1 MTKPPDRPLL
11 LASRSTARRRLL
23 ADAGLVFETVD
34 AGVDE
39 AAVKQA
45 LLADQAAPAE
55 IARALAEL
63 KAVKAARARPGTLAI
78 GADQVLACDAQLFD
92 KPVDLAQAR
101 ATLTTLA
108 GKPHVLVS
116 AVAVAAEGA
125 PIWHHVD
132 QATLRMR
139 RLSDA
144 ALDAYLGAEGEAVL
158 QSVGAYRLEGLG
170 AQLFERVD
178 GDYFTVLG
186 LPLLPLL
193 AFLRGH
199 GHGLPA

>member
-1 MTKPPDRPLL
+1 LL

-23 ADAGLVFETVD
+23 ADAGLRFETVD

-45 LLADQAAPAE
+45 LLAEQAPPAD

-63 KAVKAARARPGTLAI
+63 KAVKASRTRPGTLAI
-78 GADQVLACDAQLFD
+78 GADQVLACGAALFD
-92 KPVDLAQAR
+92 KPADLAHAR
-101 ATLTTLA
+101 ATLLALA
-108 GKPHVLVS
+108 GRSHMLVS
-116 AVAVAAEGA
+116 AVCVAADGT

-132 QATLRMR
+132 QAILRMR
-139 RLSDA
+139 RLSEA
-144 ALDAYLGAEGEAVL
+144 ALDVYLAAEGEAVL
-158 QSVGAYRLEGLG
+158 DSVGAYRLEGLG

>member
-1 MTKPPDRPLL
+1 MADTVPRPLV
-11 LASRSTARRRLL
+11 LASRSAARRHLL
-23 ADAGLVFETVD
+23 AAAGLHFEAID

-39 AAVKQA
+39 AALKQA
-45 LLADQAAPAE
+45 LAAEQAAPGDV
-55 IARALAEL
+55 ARALAEL
-63 KAVKAARARPGTLAI
+63 KAVKASRTRPGMLTI
-78 GADQVLACDAQLFD
+78 GADQVLACGAALFD
-92 KPVDLAQAR
+92 RPPDLAHGRAALQA
-101 ATLTTLA
+101 LS
-108 GKPHVLVS
+108 GKAHVLVS
-116 AVAVAAEGA
+116 AVCVAAEGA

-139 RLSDA
+139 RLSEA
-144 ALDAYLGAEGEAVL
+144 ALDAYLAAEGEAVL
-158 QSVGAYRLEGLG
+158 EAVGAYRLEGLG
-170 AQLFERVD
+170 AQLFDRVD